1 MPGRPFATTL
11 RGVGRRARE
20 APRWGALAR
29 AIEAAWL
36 TWYLSRV
43 VELYA
48 GRPSRPVGPF
58 AGLFGAPLLVAL
70 GAAAAFAVFQRPE
83 PIEGIAPDRFSTARA
98 LHALDW
104 LTDEPRPAG
113 SEAHDRVRLQ
123 LLAEL
128 RAAGFSPEI
137 QASEREGVPLA
148 NVLVR
153 LRGEKSTGV
162 ALFVCHYDSRASTP
176 GASDDGAAVVAFL
189 QVLELLPRRGAL
201 RNDVVFLFTD
211 GEENGLL
218 GARLFVENHPWAG
231 EVAAVLNFES
241 IGNDGPLVLFQ
252 VGPGSRGLLD
262 LYAEHAPHPAAS
274 SLAPSVY
281 ERLPNDTDFTVFL
294 RRGLAGLNFALVG
307 GGEAYHS
314 RTDTAERI
322 DRGSVQLLGETVL
335 ALALAVGDADLGSL
349 RREEATFF
357 DVLGRRLVRYGRTWT
372 LALDYGLFAWLA
384 LAFLAHAWG
393 HGLRPR
399 QIVVGVL
406 LQILGVLGTA
416 LFLRVAFHGIE
427 WGIPRLVP
435 LLSLNPPPRA
445 PSNLASSS
453 WTLAGLAV
461 LAGAAMASWMEILRP
476 REGTVEA
483 AAGGGFVLWAAALLW
498 LVSSDIHAGAQL
510 VPAVI
515 VASSPLLLGRKRNAL
530 ICWSTSALA
539 LALVSP
545 VLALTFHLLTTNV
558 AFAVF
563 VAAFAL
569 PFLLLLAGPT
579 SASIP
584 HGPVVRFLLFAAGAF
599 ALGMGSWLR
608 IGEA

>member
-1 MPGRPFATTL
+1 MVLHA
-11 RGVGRRARE
+11 E
-20 APRWGALAR
+20 
-29 AIEAAWL
+29 
-36 TWYLSRV
+36 
-43 VELYA
+43 
-48 GRPSRPVGPF
+48 RPSRPSGPF
-58 AGLFGAPLLVAL
+58 AGLLGAPLLVAL
-70 GAAAAFAVFQRPE
+70 GGAASFAAFQRPE
-83 PIEGIAPDRFSTARA
+83 PFGGTASDRFSTARA

-123 LLAEL
+123 LLSEL
-128 RAAGFSPEI
+128 RAAGFSPEV
-137 QASEREGVPLA
+137 QAGEREGVPLA

-153 LRGEKSTGV
+153 LRGAKSTGLV
-162 ALFVCHYDSRASTP
+162 LFACHYDSRPSTP

-218 GARLFVENHPWAG
+218 GARLFAENHPWAG
-231 EVAAVLNFES
+231 EVVAVLNFDS

-252 VGPGSRGLLD
+252 VGPKSRGLLD
-262 LYAEHAPHPAAS
+262 LYAEHAPHPVAS

-294 RRGLAGLNFALVG
+294 RQSLAGLNFALVG

-314 RTDTAERI
+314 PTDTAERI
-322 DRGSVQLLGETVL
+322 DRGSVQLLGETVF
-335 ALALAVGDADLGSL
+335 ALARSVGDADLGLL
-349 RREEATFF
+349 RRDEATFF
-357 DVLGRRLVRYGRTWT
+357 DVLGRRLVRYGRAWT

-384 LAFLAHAWG
+384 LALLAHARG
-393 HGLRPR
+393 PGLRR
-399 QIVVGVL
+399 HVVVGAL
-406 LQILGVLGTA
+406 LQTLGVVGTA
-416 LFLRVAFHGIE
+416 LLLRVAFHALE

-435 LLSLNPPPRA
+435 LLSLAPPAPA
-445 PSNLASSS
+445 PSNLESSS
-453 WTLAGLAV
+453 WTLAGLAL
-461 LAGAAMASWMEILRP
+461 LAAAALTTWTELLRR
-476 REGTVEA
+476 REGAVEA
-483 AAGGGFVLWAAALLW
+483 AAAGGFVLWAVALLW
-498 LVSSDIHAGAQL
+498 LVSSNVYAGAQL

-515 VASSPLLLGRKRNAL
+515 VGSSALFGRRRNAFVSW
-530 ICWSTSALA
+530 IAGALA

-545 VLALTFHLLTTNV
+545 VLALSFHLLTTNV

-569 PFLLLLAGPT
+569 PALFILAGPAL
-579 SASIP
+579 ASIR
-584 HGPVVRFLLFAAGAF
+584 HGYGVRLLLFAGSAC